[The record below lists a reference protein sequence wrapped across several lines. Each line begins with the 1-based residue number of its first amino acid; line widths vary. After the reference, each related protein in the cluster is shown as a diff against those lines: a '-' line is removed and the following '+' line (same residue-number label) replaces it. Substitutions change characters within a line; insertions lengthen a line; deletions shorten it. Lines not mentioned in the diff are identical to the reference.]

1 MKTPRY
7 KEKHS
12 LTLGALIKS
21 SFTNHI
27 LLDWSKVIFE
37 RHTECGRH
45 DTLTCTDDVTK
56 TEDKGIPKLEVV
68 VSICLFLVFLHTR
81 TTFNFYTALL
91 LSCCFALRYSAISTY
106 SSDHHIAM
114 QILMIITFLVICH
127 SRLRQTALYQSLT
140 FSG

>member
-27 LLDWSKVIFE
+27 LLDWSKVIIE
-37 RHTECGRH
+37 RHAECGRH

-56 TEDKGIPKLEVV
+56 TEDKGIPKLEIVV
-68 VSICLFLVFLHTR
+68 CLYV
-81 TTFNFYTALL
+81 
-91 LSCCFALRYSAISTY
+91 CFWFFGILGQPSISTQHY
-106 SSDHHIAM
+106 
-114 QILMIITFLVICH
+114 
-127 SRLRQTALYQSLT
+127 Y
-140 FSG
+140 

>member
-27 LLDWSKVIFE
+27 LLDWSKVIIE

-68 VSICLFLVFLHTR
+68 VSICLFLGFWHTR

-114 QILMIITFLVICH
+114 QILMIITFLFICH
-127 SRLRQTALYQSLT
+127 SRLRQTALY
-140 FSG
+140 